1 MILQNVVDISMP
13 EGNVDIIRDKNNIL
27 LWGRRRYGTKYFG
40 DTSQSGTPTVSSPE
54 AIKVVTGQQTI
65 SIDGTDYPLGLGT
78 IELCKIGTYQDYIWK
93 DGDDWKVHKE
103 INSITYDGTNYG
115 FSGRSG
121 TSVSGKYRFSLEGSA
136 AEKSIWEP
144 SSGAY
149 FKGVCNML
157 ISGTRNNTFVASGDI
172 VAPRT
177 ENGYGNVGV
186 VYADAIAG
194 MTYEQANTWLTTHN
208 MTIKYALA
216 TPTDTTITDSALIS
230 QLNAV
235 ENFITRSGYT
245 YSISGDLPIIISRTE
260 I

>member
-40 DTSQSGTPTVSSPE
+40 DTLQNGTPTPE
-54 AIKVVTGQQTI
+54 EPVAIQTVTGTQTVTINGTNYPI
-65 SIDGTDYPLGLGT
+65 SLGS
-78 IELCKIGTYQDYIWK
+78 IELCKLGTYQDYIWK

-103 INSITYDGTNYG
+103 TNSITYDGTNYG
-115 FSGRSG
+115 FSSRPG
-121 TSVSGKYRFSLEGSA
+121 TSVSGKYRFLLEGSA
-136 AEKSIWEP
+136 AEKSIGEP
-144 SSGAY
+144 SSSAY
-149 FKGVCNML
+149 FTGVCNML
-157 ISGTRNNTFVASGDI
+157 ISGTRNNTYMASGNV
-172 VAPRT
+172 VAPRA

-186 VYADAIAG
+186 VYTDAIAG

-208 MTIKYALA
+208 MTVKYALA